1 MEVWMVSLISM
12 HMLEISKVLSRE
24 RFKHWANLE
33 FNVIFKANT
42 MWIFMLGELK
52 QSVVVV
58 GCSWFFVGVQLQGVT
73 RVNSLS
79 SWLFALLIES
89 DPPVYM

>member
-24 RFKHWANLE
+24 RFKHWANLQ

-42 MWIFMLGELK
+42 M
-52 QSVVVV
+52 
-58 GCSWFFVGVQLQGVT
+58 
-73 RVNSLS
+73 
-79 SWLFALLIES
+79 
-89 DPPVYM
+89 